1 MDVPWVFTVL
11 GVLVWFVGLV
21 CLLNLVLNLVLFLSK
36 VVWLV
41 VYFALES
48 FGRFGYWAVG
58 VLGGWL
64 GMREEVVVVRKEV
77 PVVVVNQ

>member
-1 MDVPWVFTVL
+1 ML

-21 CLLNLVLNLVLFLSK
+21 CLLNLVLGLVLLLLK

-41 VYFALES
+41 VYFVLES
-48 FGRFGYWAVG
+48 FGEFGYWAVG

-64 GMREEVVVVRKEV
+64 GMREEEVRKEV